1 MVVKNILAKK
11 GSTKVE
17 TISPTATIAEA
28 AQILSDKKIGALIVS
43 ETGKTVDG
51 IISERDIVRE
61 LAASG
66 NACLGGVVSSIMTK
80 EVMVCE
86 PSERA
91 VRVLERMTQGRF
103 RHMPVVDG
111 GKMVGLLSI
120 VVNGEL
126 AGLISIGDVVKAR
139 MAEIEMEN
147 TALADMIRGA

>member
-111 GKMVGLLSI
+111 GKMVGLLSV